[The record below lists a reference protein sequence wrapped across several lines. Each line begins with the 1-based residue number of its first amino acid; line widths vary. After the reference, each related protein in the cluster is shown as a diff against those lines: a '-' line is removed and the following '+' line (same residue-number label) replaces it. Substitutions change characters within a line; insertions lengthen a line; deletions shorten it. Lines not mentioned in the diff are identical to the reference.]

1 KMTQQANAGELLSL
15 LESPDLQVL
24 EEIRGVIN
32 DNLDT
37 VFALGQV
44 VSLCILSNLVGSY
57 TSACPKAV
65 TRCLSSVAV
74 RMLQHLLDKMNECM
88 GKAATR
94 LATLTLL
101 GHVIRRQPSWIHKIS
116 RASVLLSLLKCLKN
130 LTFLLSHFKANC
142 LSIKFLVQTKSL
154 KSQCL
159 YNIHTLFISLS
170 SWWQSFKDLKQLGH
184 VPEVY
189 LVHLHASVYAL
200 FHRLYGMYPCNF
212 VSYLR
217 SHYGM
222 KENMETFDEV
232 VKPMLEHVRIHPELV
247 TGTKDH
253 ELDPTRWK
261 RFETHDIVI
270 ECAKVSLDPKEASC
284 EEGYVTIPEHFST
297 HFQHRQSDPG
307 ASPFTDMQSSYASNS
322 LVCFLK
328 PRSASSS
335 LLLLSNVSGL
345 HPQCQS
351 PLTVRRITASSVWF
365 SCLYVKE
372 ILWSPSSMCGMST
385 PPSSRGMSP
394 TNVPSE
400 MSHSTS
406 QLSSRV
412 YSTPGGGEGK
422 PETGKPSLSR
432 QQHVTGSERGPVSLP
447 PNPFS
452 IPSSG
457 GALPTRV
464 KGLLRGGNPAG
475 PGLRTPKEAC
485 NETMKMVTLEE
496 LPEVIHG
503 LSLQHDSTEKE
514 KEEAAAISEELSE
527 ITVAE
532 RESPHFRGGFDSP
545 FYRTTENLT
554 GCQRKLPLSC
564 SGQGRHLSSENPAIS
579 APGKP
584 GQDIPTGTPRQDQ
597 CSLKQQMF
605 TPIEMPAESSYGS
618 SVGNQDGHGASA
630 YSVLTPSPYKAKAL
644 KNSSFSSGKPLP
656 YEYFFDL
663 ALPKTASLFVS
674 QKTAEL
680 LKKAQGHPEEKKELC
695 SSTSPLE
702 VLDRLI
708 QQGEDAHVK
717 ELNRLPLPS
726 KSADWTHFG
735 GSAPLDELQTLRNQ
749 LVLLHNQL
757 LYERYKREQHAIRN
771 RRLLRKIINA
781 TALEEQNAAMKDQ
794 LKLQEM
800 DIQSLKCSLQKEQL
814 RHQKHQE
821 EHEMVGTQLHSQIR
835 LLQNDQ
841 QELCARNQELQSKL
855 QDCQKV
861 MGELR
866 VQLQKANNTVCT
878 SGHLVNQLTQK
889 LSSSE
894 SIHQQMEFL
903 NKQLLLLGEVNELYT
918 EQLLHAQKESSKEL
932 EMIHLSHRRELEEV
946 KFCVQQQSQRLDAS
960 QKRIVELESQL
971 TKKEHLFL
979 EQKKYLEDV
988 KGHARGELQAAESR
1002 YQAQKRITQTL
1013 EVEILELYSR
1023 LEKEG
1028 VLKHPLTKSVDTG
1041 EVEFAEVAKPAAER
1055 FPSVFLKGGN
1065 IDTKTSGQTKPPKTP
1080 SISSNN
1086 ATLTQESL
1094 HGTTAHKTESVN
1106 GSRIAPLLLEPAT
1119 SGGMTPITVGSYPS
1133 SKSFLGMRNREL
1145 FRNKSESQCDEQS
1158 VKIASLS
1165 DSLKTELCKE
1175 LGSSEV
1181 QGPLEADVPIA
1192 PQTSSQQSSVQQL
1205 RIMDYNETQHDHS

>member
-1 KMTQQANAGELLSL
+1 MTQQANAGELLSL

-37 VFALGQV
+37 ERGPFLLNSLVEYYLDSSSQQALH
-44 VSLCILSNLVGSY
+44 I
-57 TSACPKAV
+57 
-65 TRCLSSVAV
+65 LSSV
-74 RMLQHLLDKMNECM
+74 REPHDKTDTDVVVLTT
-88 GKAATR
+88 GV
-94 LATLTLL
+94 LVLITLL
-101 GHVIRRQPSWIHKIS
+101 PIIPQAGKQYLHEFFDIFGR
-116 RASVLLSLLKCLKN
+116 LSAWCLKN
-130 LTFLLSHFKANC
+130 P
-142 LSIKFLVQTKSL
+142 
-154 KSQCL
+154 
-159 YNIHTLFISLS
+159 
-170 SWWQSFKDLKQLGH
+170 GH

-307 ASPFTDMQSSYASNS
+307 ASPFTDMQSSYG
-322 LVCFLK
+322 
-328 PRSASSS
+328 SASSS

-351 PLTVRRITASSVWF
+351 PLTVRRITAETQQ
-365 SCLYVKE
+365 E

-412 YSTPGGGEGK
+412 YSTPGGKGTPSGTPAVSPPLACVSDAYVNTSLPGTRDTPPRKEGK

-432 QQHVTGSERGPVSLP
+432 QQHVTGSERGPE
-447 PNPFS
+447 
-452 IPSSG
+452 
-457 GALPTRV
+457 
-464 KGLLRGGNPAG
+464 
-475 PGLRTPKEAC
+475 EAC

-514 KEEAAAISEELSE
+514 KEEAAISEELSE

-1055 FPSVFLKGGN
+1055 PGRSGSLSSVLRPVKPAD

>member
-1 KMTQQANAGELLSL
+1 MTQQANAGELLSL

-37 VFALGQV
+37 GYQILLVLQSVCICLGASSKPLYIVKPGRQ
-44 VSLCILSNLVGSY
+44 LHKCM
-57 TSACPKAV
+57 PKS
-65 TRCLSSVAV
+65 C
-74 RMLQHLLDKMNECM
+74 DKMSVFCGCE
-88 GKAATR
+88 
-94 LATLTLL
+94 LTLL
-101 GHVIRRQPSWIHKIS
+101 PP
-116 RASVLLSLLKCLKN
+116 LLFSLPPPQLNFFSLFGKWSILCL
-130 LTFLLSHFKANC
+130 
-142 LSIKFLVQTKSL
+142 Q
-154 KSQCL
+154 
-159 YNIHTLFISLS
+159 
-170 SWWQSFKDLKQLGH
+170 KQLGH

-307 ASPFTDMQSSYASNS
+307 ASPFTDMQSSYG
-322 LVCFLK
+322 
-328 PRSASSS
+328 SASSS

-351 PLTVRRITASSVWF
+351 PLTVRRITAETQQ
-365 SCLYVKE
+365 E

-412 YSTPGGGEGK
+412 YSTPDTPLFSLSPPPKLPLHLDMYIYVALIYDTAVNAEKEGK

-432 QQHVTGSERGPVSLP
+432 QQHVTGSERGPGQPL
-447 PNPFS
+447 
-452 IPSSG
+452 G
-457 GALPTRV
+457 
-464 KGLLRGGNPAG
+464 
-475 PGLRTPKEAC
+475 
-485 NETMKMVTLEE
+485 TMKMVTLEE

-584 GQDIPTGTPRQDQ
+584 GQDIP
-597 CSLKQQMF
+597 QQMF

-1055 FPSVFLKGGN
+1055 KYCNAACRFPSVVGHD